1 MAAFVAKEAAAFDL
15 GLGFQTVA
23 TVSLPTLPSDGVAW
37 HGMPNERRESCIA
50 RWSSVNQNICPIFP

>member
-50 RWSSVNQNICPIFP
+50 QWSSVNKHIFKV